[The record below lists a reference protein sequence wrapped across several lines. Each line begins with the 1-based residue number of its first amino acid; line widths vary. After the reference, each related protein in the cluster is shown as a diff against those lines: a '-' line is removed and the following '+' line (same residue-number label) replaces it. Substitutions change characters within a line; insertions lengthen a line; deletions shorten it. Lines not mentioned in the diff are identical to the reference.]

1 MSNKIIQNLPSMLKA
16 RNRRP
21 QRIDYECFT
30 LDIPKHVKETLNGKK
45 FLIKTFGCQANIR
58 DEESMAG
65 LLSAAN
71 MTRTETLND
80 ASVIILNTCA
90 IRENA
95 EHKLF
100 GQVGNLKALKAAN
113 KDLIIII
120 SGCMVQQESAL
131 EKLQKSYPQVD
142 IFMGTNSIHKLLG
155 LLEMNLEHK
164 KKVFDITS
172 DDITIYEDVPVT
184 RVAAHKAFVNITYGC
199 DKFCT
204 YCIVPYTRGK
214 ERSRKPSDILNECK
228 ILVNSGYQEITLV
241 GQNVNAYGLDLKDG
255 TTFSYILEEV
265 AKLGIPRLRFITS
278 HPWNFDD
285 QMIEVIAKY
294 PNIMKKIHL
303 PLQSGSDEILRLMGR
318 RYTLEDYLTLVNKL
332 RAKMPDIALTTDI
345 IVGFPNETEEQ
356 FAATLK
362 VVDQVNYASAFTF
375 IYSPRTGTPA
385 ARMIDNVTKEEKSER
400 FNRLKV
406 LVDKQT
412 EEDAKKYQDKVL
424 DVLVDGAS
432 KKDRTVLSGYTE
444 SDKIV
449 HFRGPRSLVG
459 TIVKVKIIEV
469 KTFALNGELVSE
481 EN

>member
-1 MSNKIIQNLPSMLKA
+1 MSNKNILNLPSMEKA
-16 RNRRP
+16 RSRRP
-21 QRIDYECFT
+21 CVIEYEDFS
-30 LDIPKHVKETLNGKK
+30 LDIPASVTNKLKGKHFV
-45 FLIKTFGCQANIR
+45 IRTFGCQANIR

-65 LLSAAN
+65 LLTIAG
-71 MTRTETLND
+71 MTRSENINE
-80 ASVIILNTCA
+80 ASLIILNTCA

-100 GQVGNLKALKAAN
+100 GQVGNLKALKRAN

-120 SGCMVQQESAL
+120 SGCMVQQETAL
-131 EKLQKSYPQVD
+131 AKLEKSYPQVD

-155 LLEMNLEHK
+155 LLAMNIEQK

-172 DDITIYEDVPVT
+172 DDITIYEDIPVS
-184 RVAAHKAFVNITYGC
+184 RIADHKAFVNITFGC

-241 GQNVNAYGLDLKDG
+241 GQNVNAYGVDLKDG

-278 HPWNFDD
+278 HPWNFND

-318 RYTLEDYLTLVNKL
+318 RYTVDDYLTLVRKL
-332 RAKMPDIALTTDI
+332 RAKMPHIALTTDI
-345 IVGFPNETEEQ
+345 IVGFPNETDEQ
-356 FAATLK
+356 FKKTLE
-362 VVDQVNYASAFTF
+362 VVDKVNYASAFTF
-375 IYSPRTGTPA
+375 IYSPRVGTPA
-385 ARMIDNVTKEEKSER
+385 ARMVDNISDEVKSAR
-400 FNRLKV
+400 FNELKK

-412 EEDAKKYQDKVL
+412 EEDAKKYLHQEL
-424 DVLVDGAS
+424 LVLVDGAS

-444 SDKIV
+444 SDKVV
-449 HFRGPRSLVG
+449 HFKGPRSLIG
-459 TIVKVKIIEV
+459 KIVKVKIIAT
-469 KTFALNGELVSE
+469 KTFALTGELISDG
-481 EN
+481 N

>member
-1 MSNKIIQNLPSMLKA
+1 
-16 RNRRP
+16 
-21 QRIDYECFT
+21 
-30 LDIPKHVKETLNGKK
+30 
-45 FLIKTFGCQANIR
+45 
-58 DEESMAG
+58 
-65 LLSAAN
+65 
-71 MTRTETLND
+71 
-80 ASVIILNTCA
+80 
-90 IRENA
+90 
-95 EHKLF
+95 
-100 GQVGNLKALKAAN
+100 
-113 KDLIIII
+113 
-120 SGCMVQQESAL
+120 
-131 EKLQKSYPQVD
+131 
-142 IFMGTNSIHKLLG
+142 
-155 LLEMNLEHK
+155 
-164 KKVFDITS
+164 
-172 DDITIYEDVPVT
+172 
-184 RVAAHKAFVNITYGC
+184 
-199 DKFCT
+199 
-204 YCIVPYTRGK
+204 
-214 ERSRKPSDILNECK
+214 
-228 ILVNSGYQEITLV
+228 VNSGYQEITLV

-318 RYTLEDYLTLVNKL
+318 RYTVEDYLTLVNKL

-459 TIVKVKIIEV
+459 TIVKVKIIEA

>member
-1 MSNKIIQNLPSMLKA
+1 MSNKIIQNLPSMTKA

-30 LDIPKHVKETLNGKK
+30 LDIPPHVTKTLAGKK
-45 FLIKTFGCQANIR
+45 FLIRTFGCQANIR

-65 LLSAAN
+65 LLTAAH
-71 MTRTETLND
+71 MERTETLSD

-95 EHKLF
+95 EQKLF

-120 SGCMVQQESAL
+120 SGCMVQQETAL
-131 EKLQKSYPQVD
+131 MKLRKSYPQVD

-155 LLEMNLEHK
+155 LLEMHLEHN

-172 DDITIYEDVPVT
+172 EDITIYEDIPVT
-184 RVAAHKAFVNITYGC
+184 RIAEHKAFVNITFGC

-228 ILVNSGYQEITLV
+228 ILVAAGYQEITLV
-241 GQNVNAYGLDLKDG
+241 GQNVNAYGIDLKDG

-285 QMIEVIAKY
+285 AMIDVIAKY

-318 RYTLEDYLTLVNKL
+318 RYTVNEYTTLVSKL
-332 RAKMPDIALTTDI
+332 RAKMPNIALTTDI
-345 IVGFPNETEEQ
+345 IVGFPNETDEQ
-356 FAATLK
+356 FAATLA
-362 VVDQVNYASAFTF
+362 VVDAIKYNSAFTF

-385 ARMIDNVTKEEKSER
+385 AKMVDNVTKATKRER

-406 LVDKQT
+406 LVDTQT
-412 EEDAKKYQDKVL
+412 KENAETYLNREVL
-424 DVLVDGAS
+424 VLVDGAS
-432 KKDRTVLSGYTE
+432 KKDRTILSGYTE
-444 SDKIV
+444 SDKVV
-449 HFRGPRSLVG
+449 HFKGPRSLVG
-459 TIVKVKIIEV
+459 TIVKVKITEA
-469 KTFALNGELVSE
+469 KTFALSGELV
-481 EN
+481 NA

>member
-1 MSNKIIQNLPSMLKA
+1 MSNKIIQNLPSLNKA

-30 LDIPKHVKETLNGKK
+30 LDIPPLVKERLSGKK
-45 FLIKTFGCQANIR
+45 FLIHTFGCQANVR

-65 LLSAAN
+65 LLSAAS
-71 MTRTETLND
+71 MERTHDLNE
-80 ASVIILNTCA
+80 AAIIILNTCA

-95 EHKLF
+95 EQKLF

-120 SGCMVQQESAL
+120 SGCMVQQEEAL
-131 EKLQKSYPQVD
+131 AKLRRSYPQVD
-142 IFMGTNSIHKLLG
+142 IFMGTNNIHKLLG
-155 LLEMNLEHK
+155 LLEMHLEHD
-164 KKVFDITS
+164 KKVFDISS
-172 DDITIYEDVPVT
+172 DDITIYEDVPVL
-184 RVAAHKAFVNITYGC
+184 RIAEHKAFVNITFGC

-214 ERSRKPSDILNECK
+214 ERSRKPEDILNECK
-228 ILVNSGYQEITLV
+228 ILINSGYQEITLV
-241 GQNVNAYGLDLKDG
+241 GQNVNAYGVDLKDG

-265 AKLGIPRLRFITS
+265 AELGIPRLRFITS

-285 QMIEVIAKY
+285 EMIDVIAKY

-318 RYTLEDYLTLVNKL
+318 RYTISEYLTLVDKL

-356 FAATLK
+356 FKMTLD
-362 VVDQVNYASAFTF
+362 VVSQVKYAGAFTF

-385 ARMIDNVTKEEKSER
+385 AKMIDNVTKETKSRR
-400 FNRLKV
+400 FQELKV
-406 LVDKQT
+406 IVDEQT
-412 EEDAKKYQDKVL
+412 RMDADTYLDKEVL
-424 DVLVDGAS
+424 VLVDGAS

-444 SDKIV
+444 SDKVV
-449 HFRGPRSLVG
+449 HFKGPRTLIG
-459 TIVKVKIIEV
+459 KIVKVKITEAR
-469 KTFALNGELVSE
+469 TFALHGELVSA
-481 EN
+481 

>member
-1 MSNKIIQNLPSMLKA
+1 MSNKNILNLPSMEKA
-16 RNRRP
+16 RSRRP
-21 QRIDYECFT
+21 CVIEYEDFS
-30 LDIPKHVKETLNGKK
+30 LDIPASVTNKLKGKHFV
-45 FLIKTFGCQANIR
+45 IRTFGCQANIR

-65 LLSAAN
+65 LLTIAG
-71 MTRTETLND
+71 MTRSENINE
-80 ASVIILNTCA
+80 ASLIILNTCA

-100 GQVGNLKALKAAN
+100 GQVGNLKALKRAN

-120 SGCMVQQESAL
+120 SGCMVQQETAL
-131 EKLQKSYPQVD
+131 AKLEKSYPQVD

-155 LLEMNLEHK
+155 LLAMNIEQK

-172 DDITIYEDVPVT
+172 DDITIYEDVPVS
-184 RVAAHKAFVNITYGC
+184 RIADHKAFVNITFGC

-241 GQNVNAYGLDLKDG
+241 GQNVNAYGVDLKDG

-278 HPWNFDD
+278 HPWNFND

-318 RYTLEDYLTLVNKL
+318 RYTVDDYLTLVRKL
-332 RAKMPDIALTTDI
+332 RAKMPHIALTTDI
-345 IVGFPNETEEQ
+345 IVGFPNETDEQ
-356 FAATLK
+356 FKKTLE
-362 VVDQVNYASAFTF
+362 VVDKVNYASAFTF
-375 IYSPRTGTPA
+375 IYSPRVGTPA
-385 ARMIDNVTKEEKSER
+385 ARMVDNISDEVKSAR
-400 FNRLKV
+400 FNELKK

-412 EEDAKKYQDKVL
+412 EEDAKKYLHQEL
-424 DVLVDGAS
+424 LVLVDGAS

-444 SDKIV
+444 SDKVV
-449 HFRGPRSLVG
+449 HFKGPRSLIG
-459 TIVKVKIIEV
+459 KIVKVKIIAT
-469 KTFALNGELVSE
+469 KTFALTGELISDG
-481 EN
+481 N

>member
-1 MSNKIIQNLPSMLKA
+1 MRNKIINHLPSMLKA

-21 QRIDYECFT
+21 KVIDYEAFS
-30 LDIPKHVKETLNGKK
+30 LHIPPHVEAKLKGKS
-45 FLIKTFGCQANIR
+45 FLIRTFGCQANIR

-65 LLSAAN
+65 LLVAAG
-71 MTRTETLND
+71 MSRTEELSE

-100 GQVGNLKALKAAN
+100 GQVGNLKALKRAN

-131 EKLQKSYPQVD
+131 LKLQKSYPQVD

-155 LLEMNLEHK
+155 LLDLNIEHN

-172 DDITIYEDVPVT
+172 DDITIYEDVPT
-184 RVAAHKAFVNITYGC
+184 KRIAAHKAFVNITYGC

-204 YCIVPYTRGK
+204 YCIVTYTRGK
-214 ERSRKPSDILNECK
+214 ERSRRPADILNGCK
-228 ILVNSGYQEITLV
+228 IIGNSGYQEITLV

-285 QMIEVIAKY
+285 QIIEVIAKY

-318 RYTLEDYLTLVNKL
+318 RYTVSDYLTLVNKL
-332 RAKMPDIALTTDI
+332 RTKMPDIALTTDI
-345 IVGFPNETEEQ
+345 IVGFPNESEAQ
-356 FAATLK
+356 FAETLK
-362 VVDQVNYASAFTF
+362 VVEKVEYASAFTF
-375 IYSPRTGTPA
+375 IYSPRSGTPA
-385 ARMIDNVTKEEKSER
+385 ARMEDNVTKEEKSER

-412 EEDAKKYQDKVL
+412 EVDAKKYLHKEL

-432 KKDRTVLSGYTE
+432 KKDRMVLSGYTE

-459 TIVKVKIIEV
+459 KIVKVKIIEA
-469 KTFALNGELVSE
+469 KTFALTGELISGQ
-481 EN
+481 N

>member
-1 MSNKIIQNLPSMLKA
+1 MSNKNILNLPSMEKA
-16 RNRRP
+16 RSRRP
-21 QRIDYECFT
+21 CVIDYEAFS
-30 LDIPKHVKETLNGKK
+30 LDIPASVTNKLKGKHFV
-45 FLIKTFGCQANIR
+45 IRTFGCQANIR

-65 LLSAAN
+65 LLTIAG
-71 MTRTETLND
+71 MTRSENINE
-80 ASVIILNTCA
+80 ASLIILNTCA

-100 GQVGNLKALKAAN
+100 GQVGNLKALKRVN

-131 EKLQKSYPQVD
+131 AKLEKSYPQVD

-155 LLEMNLEHK
+155 LLAMNIEQK

-172 DDITIYEDVPVT
+172 DDITIYEDVPVS
-184 RVAAHKAFVNITYGC
+184 RIADHKAFVNITFGC

-241 GQNVNAYGLDLKDG
+241 GQNVNAYGVDLKDG

-278 HPWNFDD
+278 HPWNFND

-318 RYTLEDYLTLVNKL
+318 RYTVDDYLTLVRKL
-332 RAKMPDIALTTDI
+332 RAKMPHIALTTDI
-345 IVGFPNETEEQ
+345 IVGFPNETDEQ
-356 FAATLK
+356 FKKTLE
-362 VVDQVNYASAFTF
+362 VVDKVNYASAFTF
-375 IYSPRTGTPA
+375 IYSPRVGTPA
-385 ARMIDNVTKEEKSER
+385 ARMVDNISDEVKSAR
-400 FNRLKV
+400 FNELKK

-412 EEDAKKYQDKVL
+412 EEDAKKYLHQEL
-424 DVLVDGAS
+424 LILVDGAS

-444 SDKIV
+444 SDKVV
-449 HFRGPRSLVG
+449 HFKGPRSLIG
-459 TIVKVKIIEV
+459 KIVKVKIIAT
-469 KTFALNGELVSE
+469 KTFALTGELISDG
-481 EN
+481 N

>member
-30 LDIPKHVKETLNGKK
+30 LDIPKHVKETLSGKK

-285 QMIEVIAKY
+285 QMIEIIAKY

-318 RYTLEDYLTLVNKL
+318 RYTVEDYLTLVNKL

-459 TIVKVKIIEV
+459 TIVKVKIIEA

>member
-1 MSNKIIQNLPSMLKA
+1 MNKIIQNLPSMNQA

-30 LDIPKHVKETLNGKK
+30 LDIPRHVKETLHGKA
-45 FLIKTFGCQANIR
+45 FLIRTFGCQANVR

-65 LLSAAN
+65 LLSAAG
-71 MTRTETLND
+71 MVRTED
-80 ASVIILNTCA
+80 IASASVIILNTCA

-95 EHKLF
+95 EQKLF

-113 KDLIIII
+113 KDLIIIV

-164 KKVFDITS
+164 KKVFDIS
-172 DDITIYEDVPVT
+172 SEDITIYEDVPVT
-184 RVAAHKAFVNITYGC
+184 RIAKHKAFVNITFGC

-228 ILVNSGYQEITLV
+228 ILIASGYQEITLV

-255 TTFSYILEEV
+255 TSFSYILEEV
-265 AKLGIPRLRFITS
+265 AKLGVPRLRFITS

-285 QMIEVIAKY
+285 TMIDIIAKY

-303 PLQSGSDEILRLMGR
+303 PLQSGSDDILRLMGR
-318 RYTLEDYLTLVNKL
+318 RYKVADYCELVEKL
-332 RAKMPDIALTTDI
+332 RNKMPDIALTTDI
-345 IVGFPNETEEQ
+345 IVGFPNETEAQ
-356 FAATLK
+356 FEETLK
-362 VVDQVNYASAFTF
+362 IVDKIKYASAFTF

-385 ARMIDNVTKEEKSER
+385 AKMIDNVSKEEKSNR
-400 FNRLKV
+400 FNRLKL
-406 LVDKQT
+406 LVDAQT
-412 EEDAKKYQDKVL
+412 EEDAKTYLGKEVF
-424 DVLVDGAS
+424 VLVDGAS
-432 KKDRTVLSGYTE
+432 KKDRSVLSGYTE

-449 HFRGPRSLVG
+449 HFKGPRSLIG
-459 TIVKVKIIEV
+459 QIVKVKISAT
-469 KTFALNGELVSE
+469 KTFALSGELLDE
-481 EN
+481 PR